1 MCPLILVIN
10 YSEIQLL
17 NCYLFQTEQ
26 DTTNRGTKSH
36 RHTSCSSS
44 WQQLQKDNV
53 KLMICKKKL
62 VCFSFLNQLR
72 DKTRGNPCDAKEKKQ
87 INLTIKKTKEL
98 IRKCCQYH
106 YLHVNY
112 FHIWKHFNIAAPCS
126 CKTLATLEPWNQ
138 KFWQKK
144 CSAAQLN

>member
-1 MCPLILVIN
+1 MVK
-10 YSEIQLL
+10 
-17 NCYLFQTEQ
+17 F
-26 DTTNRGTKSH
+26 
-36 RHTSCSSS
+36 SS
-44 WQQLQKDNV
+44 WIVTSSKLNRTPPIGAPKATDTPAAAAADSNYKKDNV

-72 DKTRGNPCDAKEKKQ
+72 DKTRDKTRGNSCDAKEKKQ
-87 INLTIKKTKEL
+87 INLLIKKTKEL

-112 FHIWKHFNIAAPCS
+112 FHRWKHFNIAAPCS